1 VITTTKFAWN
11 TTAAAALTATRHSR
25 NSAEKSTQVIFIAPK
40 NGAQEIQLN
49 FLSEHLFQT
58 NRVAHGWYVET
69 YKEHTFHLHLL
80 TSNSATI
87 KTPKAN
93 NIIDNNNNNDRS
105 ATTIIRKFR
114 DESKDRV
121 RDQDS
126 VVQQQQQQ
134 HSFPMQFYLY
144 FTLNPY
150 SCDDY
155 LNHTHIPI
163 VLTQQNEKKIGLF
176 KTEITISLSA
186 SNVPHY
192 ICLSDLFAEL
202 PLGNSTFNKK
212 YFFIFFLIFYLKI
225 NSFKRIHN
233 KNKLS
238 FQI

>member
-1 VITTTKFAWN
+1 MITATKFSWN
-11 TTAAAALTATRHSR
+11 TTAALTATRHPR
-25 NSAEKSTQVIFIAPK
+25 NTAEKSTQVIFIAPK

-80 TSNSATI
+80 IFNSEASAAI

-93 NIIDNNNNNDRS
+93 NIIKNDS
-105 ATTIIRKFR
+105 PATTIIRKFR

-121 RDQDS
+121 RDHS
-126 VVQQQQQQ
+126 VVQQ

-202 PLGNSTFNKK
+202 PLGNSTF
-212 YFFIFFLIFYLKI
+212 
-225 NSFKRIHN
+225 
-233 KNKLS
+233 
-238 FQI
+238 